1 MPKTKKRAAS
11 KRAARIA
18 RAHATELPKLD
29 VKEQS
34 QQRRT
39 PGQKPPAR
47 GFARYPWATAL
58 TIALIALGVF
68 LLYFNHI
75 GPFAPPPKDTKLEAR
90 QTATALAKSV
100 QATSTA
106 VAVPAEATATVVV
119 KNMPASQTKAI
130 AASPCLNKAIIQQI
144 TDTSPAPTA
153 AQSAQITRTYKQAP
167 AMTIDTSKSYCAG
180 INTTRGLIVVE
191 LKPQWAPKT
200 VNNFVFLAQHKFY
213 DGLVFHR
220 VVPSAHIIQGGDPKG
235 NGSGGPGYQFA
246 DEPIKGDYLAGTVA
260 MANSGP
266 NSNGSQFFINLDN
279 NTKEFQKNYNLF
291 GQVVQGLNIALM
303 IQGPDPDNAATKNIK
318 PVVMNHVIVVPA
330 S

>member
-18 RAHATELPKLD
+18 RAHSTQLSTLD
-29 VKEQS
+29 VKKEQP
-34 QQRRT
+34 QQRR
-39 PGQKPPAR
+39 PSGYKPPVR
-47 GFARYPWATAL
+47 GIARYPWATAL
-58 TIALIALGVF
+58 TIALIALGVY
-68 LLYFNHI
+68 LLYVNHV
-75 GPFAPPPKDTKLEAR
+75 GPFAPPPKDTALEAR
-90 QTATALAKSV
+90 QTATAIARSA
-100 QATSTA
+100 QATSTV
-106 VAVPAEATATVVV
+106 VAA
-119 KNMPASQTKAI
+119 NMPADQAKDI
-130 AASPCLNKAIIQQI
+130 AYSPCLSKAIIKQI

-180 INTTRGLIVVE
+180 INTSRGLIVVE
-191 LKPQWAPKT
+191 LKPQLAPKT

-246 DEPIKGDYLAGTVA
+246 DEPIKGDYLAGTIA
-260 MANSGP
+260 MANSGK
-266 NSNGSQFFINLDN
+266 NTNGSQFFINLADN
-279 NTKEFQKNYNLF
+279 SKEFQKNYNLF
-291 GQVVQGLNIALM
+291 GQVVQGLDVAMM

-318 PVVMNHVIVVPA
+318 PDVMKHVIVVPA

>member
-1 MPKTKKRAAS
+1 MPKTTKRAAS

-18 RAHATELPKLD
+18 KAHATQLPKLD
-29 VKEQS
+29 VKEP
-34 QQRRT
+34 QQRRS

-47 GFARYPWATAL
+47 GLARYPWATAL

-75 GPFAPPPKDTKLEAR
+75 GPFAPPPKNIKLEAS
-90 QTATALAKSV
+90 QTATAVAKSV

-106 VAVPAEATATVVV
+106 VAGPARATATAVV
-119 KNMPASQTKAI
+119 KAMPASQTKAI
-130 AASPCLNKAIIQQI
+130 AASPCLKPSIIQQI

-167 AMTIDTSKSYCAG
+167 AMTIDTGKIYCAG

-191 LKPQWAPKT
+191 LEPKLAPKT

-246 DEPIKGDYLAGTVA
+246 DEKVQGNYLAGTIA

-266 NSNGSQFFINLDN
+266 NSNGSQFFINLADN
-279 NTKEFQKNYNLF
+279 SKEFQKSYNLF
-291 GQVVQGLNIALM
+291 GQIVQGLDVATM

-318 PVVMNHVIVVPA
+318 PDVMNHVVVVSA